1 MTTSHNSLEIERL
14 KAEIRQE
21 EQIKLSLEQS
31 CHELQNTASEL
42 EKRLKMID
50 EESMKFYVV
59 STHLDIGGQI
69 EGNEWKTR
77 FENQEEINRHLARQ
91 ILLLEK
97 NIDQAK
103 EEQKTAKT
111 RAAKADPNEVSQEV
125 LSVVENEK
133 KNLLSQLRDYE
144 WRLEQENKAYHKA
157 NEERKI
163 LTNEITDVRNAI
175 SVMKERTQT
184 IEHTKT
190 ERNAQI
196 INREPND
203 NIPMDKRVIDPRK
216 GPINRNAA
224 TRSLPK
230 LTKQ

>member
-1 MTTSHNSLEIERL
+1 MTNSHNSSEIERL
-14 KAEIRQE
+14 KAEIHQE

-31 CHELQNTASEL
+31 CHELQNTAAEL

-50 EESMKFYVV
+50 EEM
-59 STHLDIGGQI
+59 STHIDIGGKI

-91 ILLLEK
+91 IILLEK

-111 RAAKADPNEVSQEV
+111 RASKADPNEVSQEV

-133 KNLLSQLRDYE
+133 KNLSSQLRDYE

-175 SVMKERTQT
+175 SVMKERSQT
-184 IEHTKT
+184 TEYTKT
-190 ERNAQI
+190 ERNGQLT
-196 INREPND
+196 NRELND

>member
-1 MTTSHNSLEIERL
+1 MTTTHNSSEIERL
-14 KAEIRQE
+14 KAEIHQE
-21 EQIKLSLEQS
+21 EQIKSSLEQS
-31 CHELQNTASEL
+31 CQELQNTAAEL

-50 EESMKFYVV
+50 EEM
-59 STHLDIGGQI
+59 STHIDVGGQI

-163 LTNEITDVRNAI
+163 LTNEITDIRNAI
-175 SVMKERTQT
+175 SVMKERTQPT
-184 IEHTKT
+184 EPNKT
-190 ERNAQI
+190 ERNGLLS
-196 INREPND
+196 NREPNE
-203 NIPMDKRVIDPRK
+203 NIPMDKRVLDPRK
-216 GPINRNAA
+216 GPITRNAA

-230 LTKQ
+230 LNKQQ